1 MSLCISIKTELR
13 VITRSRI
20 LVYRTPLNNKL
31 EEYSSKEVKAIKEI
45 VKDLDYSNCIVFVDG
60 FQKDENYILKENEV
74 ATIRQYPSGSNGGQ
88 TAYIL
93 LGFATFGLT
102 MLADV
107 VIGAC
112 GGTRIYDLMTRNK
125 KSAVNKTAQT
135 STTTENLPA
144 ISGAKNQS
152 QENQTYPFV
161 MGKHLYTP
169 AYIGKPYRTI
179 SGQDGEE
186 QTFHALYL
194 IDYNS
199 CEVTD
204 FKLGITDIASNKEKQ
219 TSGNIVIDS
228 QYYDAREFGIKL
240 EIQESGEVS
249 LYSQKVVEEQLSS
262 ELTCEMIDGE
272 KKSLTAYCFSS
283 KYPAKVELEFTYNGL
298 IDFEQDGTE
307 KNATVSV
314 DIEASYDGGKTWGY
328 FANIGTK
335 NQKSG
340 KVVFTSNGTTTTAT
354 GKKNSVMRFTAEKT
368 LTLQELKKLH
378 ANGNDI
384 IEFRVKKT
392 SYNESERK
400 SDDVY
405 LTGIRTWV
413 ADYKATESR
422 NEIVYQNPMN
432 NVDRDKTT
440 RLGFEIKANQL
451 LDSQLET
458 LNCIVS
464 SKCKTWNGNEWSF
477 EKNVTQNPGAI
488 ALELLQGN
496 LRGDKYKYNDSQLD
510 LESFGAFY
518 EYCEQNNFKCNGVL
532 VQQTKTQ
539 DVVNTILSCGR
550 GFLTLSGNKYAVCID
565 KPREFPVMVLN
576 NQNVLDATNE
586 KSFDD
591 IPDGFR
597 VKFINE
603 TNGYTEEERDVLVNT
618 NAENPYYEK
627 LEIPYQ
633 TDPEQIYKF
642 VWYQW
647 LCRKLRPEVWNRKV
661 SVDGNLIE
669 IGSMVEVQDDTIL
682 VGIGDGAEIV
692 QVIVN
697 GDYITGIITD
707 GQFSVEDN
715 SERYGVKITQTSEN
729 YSPKVRTVEVELKNG
744 AGNEFVFK
752 NPISLNENIIPCI
765 GDIVSF
771 GIYDRITSSALC
783 FAKKD
788 NGDGT
793 FDLTLIPYDD
803 RVYTIPEEI
812 PEFESKVT
820 VPLQSPEMQ
829 PLQSNYVSFEDVKS
843 AIETV
848 SAPDNVTKL
857 VAQAVNGGID
867 LRVEV
872 GETGRNNTIKKV
884 LYQIKKGASASYEDI
899 EQNGVID
906 HYDFD
911 QYFEKTDISGWTIR
925 AKVENIAGLISEDW
939 FETTLNTNG
948 YGTWIPSTP
957 INLSCNA
964 SESGLAIKW
973 KSNSKNNFYGKENF
987 VITIKYNENIILTE
1001 STDNVDFNYIF
1012 NRTTDKY
1019 PEKHSVYE
1027 TLIDKSKATDL
1038 SLYSIEVKAVDLIS
1052 ENETKVIT
1060 SSVNDSSYLTW
1071 QTVVPTLQVRANQ
1084 RNISLLYESKS
1095 YHYGKTVYRV
1105 AICKQYQIDNEET
1118 VATDYFAP
1126 TETSPAVNIFGD
1138 NLNNILNTVVT
1149 DENEELYKG
1158 YVYHY
1163 GDYPIWKGNGNYQE
1177 TESNTMG
1184 ISVPLDQIVTVCRR
1198 TNENGE
1204 NIKYF
1209 ANVGLDTLY
1218 KFKVCAV
1225 VKDNLTTVS
1234 ETDYCGV
1241 INGIATATS
1250 AYDTVMN
1257 AFNTAS
1263 IVDGSIVAEKIYAKA
1278 LSAIS
1283 ANMGKIT
1290 DGSFE
1295 GNENNYWYLSDSEN
1309 GHSAGDF
1316 QIGTVSGDYLRA
1328 TKNKTTGKYQIEF
1341 KASNFE
1347 VKSGEIVFSDEITLY
1362 NNDTGKWSLK
1372 LKNDSLTTN
1381 SKYTNAYHFKSVNE
1395 ITGDVRDGIIRT
1407 GNVQLPF
1414 YTNYSPEVSDLDGYL
1429 NSHRF
1434 KIGDRE
1440 RYFNFDRNP
1449 TSGNFNAELNIGNTD
1464 VLFNNGSVDFSKT
1477 TVSGL
1482 PYKITATAGTNI
1494 STVGTPSVT
1503 TSTNGD
1509 TTTLTFNY
1517 LKGATG
1523 TTPTIKCA
1531 NGSNINVVGTP
1542 SVTASTSGDTTTFTF
1557 NYLKGVKGDNGSWY
1571 GICSTSAN
1579 TKEKKVTCPGF
1590 SLSNGIRVS
1599 VNFSNACSTDGK
1611 GLAQKG
1617 STTFPFTS
1625 NVVNGGY
1632 YTLNVN
1638 GTGAKTIYVGGEPAG
1653 EGFFNANEVHE
1664 FVYDG
1669 TYWHDLTSEVIY
1681 SGYSSTYGYYIKYR
1695 NKELRQWGEK
1705 SSSVKEIT
1713 YPVKYN
1719 TTTYNFNFM
1728 PNNPQ
1733 IFTVYW
1739 HKLYAALSNTKATLY
1754 DGSPSGLRWNAIG
1767 Y

>member
-31 EEYSSKEVKAIKEI
+31 EEYSSNEVKAIKEI
-45 VKDLDYSNCIVFVDG
+45 VTDLDYSNCIVFVDG

-74 ATIRQYPSGSNGGQ
+74 ATIRQYPSGSSGGQ

-135 STTTENLPA
+135 STTTENLPS
-144 ISGAKNQS
+144 INGAKNQS

-179 SGQDGEE
+179 SGPDGEE
-186 QTFHALYL
+186 QTYHALYL

-228 QYYDAREFGIKL
+228 QYYDASEFGIKL

-262 ELTCEMIDGE
+262 ELTCEMFDGE

-328 FANIGTK
+328 FANIGTT

-340 KVVFTSNGTTTTAT
+340 KVIFTSNGTTTTAT
-354 GKKNSVMRFTAEKT
+354 GKKNAVMRFTAEKT
-368 LTLQELKKLH
+368 LTLQELKNLH
-378 ANGNDI
+378 SNGNDI

-392 SYNESERK
+392 SYIESERK

-440 RLGFEIKANQL
+440 RLGFEIKAHQL

-464 SKCKTWNGNEWSF
+464 SKCKTWNGNEWSL
-477 EKNVTQNPGAI
+477 EKTVTQNPSAV

-518 EYCEQNNFKCNGVL
+518 EYCEENNFKCNGVL

-576 NQNVLDATNE
+576 NQNVLEATNE

-682 VGIGDGAEIV
+682 LGIGDGAEIV
-692 QVIVN
+692 QVIVS

-729 YSPKVRTVEVELKNG
+729 YSPTVRTVEVELKNG
-744 AGNEFVFK
+744 TENEFVFK

-765 GDIVSF
+765 GDNVSF
-771 GIYDRITSSALC
+771 GVYDRITSSALC

-812 PEFESKVT
+812 PEFDSKVS
-820 VPLQSPEMQ
+820 VPLQAPEMQ
-829 PLQSNYVSFEDVKS
+829 PLQSNYVSFEDVKNAVETVEGDAGITVLITPNALTFNS
-843 AIETV
+843 LNDGTITTPIERVCNIVAFRENEEVDFYINSISPVDGFEFTKLNNKQIKVKALAGNKMQESGTIPISVSVASTENALIFGKDPYVFGSEFSVFGGFKSKFNLYVSYSKSMMGNAGDITEIPSYKGAFTSDPLTTDWNDGDYYLYIGDSSVSRTKGKIYSYIKGIWQEDTDATHNMSALQNAIEYVTSEDITQDATFASIFAKNLV
-848 SAPDNVTKL
+848 TNSAFIQNLFAQYITLGGYIQSENYSDTSGFRISSDGTCKFVNIETDNAMLKNTLLRLTKSLSFTIDRITMDDSYIMNRFEQNRIDIFSTYGKVNDNWINGQLNWQFSITDKNTQQTTFLYSLPMASIRLYCDETKL
-857 VAQAVNGGID
+857 
-867 LRVEV
+867 
-872 GETGRNNTIKKV
+872 TIKTKTV
-884 LYQIKKGASASYEDI
+884 LMF
-899 EQNGVID
+899 N
-906 HYDFD
+906 
-911 QYFEKTDISGWTIR
+911 KT
-925 AKVENIAGLISEDW
+925 
-939 FETTLNTNG
+939 
-948 YGTWIPSTP
+948 
-957 INLSCNA
+957 
-964 SESGLAIKW
+964 
-973 KSNSKNNFYGKENF
+973 SNQL
-987 VITIKYNENIILTE
+987 VNENIEI
-1001 STDNVDFNYIF
+1001 
-1012 NRTTDKY
+1012 R
-1019 PEKHSVYE
+1019 YE
-1027 TLIDKSKATDL
+1027 
-1038 SLYSIEVKAVDLIS
+1038 
-1052 ENETKVIT
+1052 
-1060 SSVNDSSYLTW
+1060 
-1071 QTVVPTLQVRANQ
+1071 
-1084 RNISLLYESKS
+1084 
-1095 YHYGKTVYRV
+1095 
-1105 AICKQYQIDNEET
+1105 
-1118 VATDYFAP
+1118 
-1126 TETSPAVNIFGD
+1126 
-1138 NLNNILNTVVT
+1138 
-1149 DENEELYKG
+1149 
-1158 YVYHY
+1158 
-1163 GDYPIWKGNGNYQE
+1163 
-1177 TESNTMG
+1177 
-1184 ISVPLDQIVTVCRR
+1184 
-1198 TNENGE
+1198 
-1204 NIKYF
+1204 
-1209 ANVGLDTLY
+1209 
-1218 KFKVCAV
+1218 
-1225 VKDNLTTVS
+1225 KDNYWRVTFQ
-1234 ETDYCGV
+1234 G
-1241 INGIATATS
+1241 AT
-1250 AYDTVMN
+1250 N
-1257 AFNTAS
+1257 
-1263 IVDGSIVAEKIYAKA
+1263 
-1278 LSAIS
+1278 LAIP
-1283 ANMGKIT
+1283 
-1290 DGSFE
+1290 D
-1295 GNENNYWYLSDSEN
+1295 D
-1309 GHSAGDF
+1309 
-1316 QIGTVSGDYLRA
+1316 VSGTNFDDYV
-1328 TKNKTTGKYQIEF
+1328 
-1341 KASNFE
+1341 FE
-1347 VKSGEIVFSDEITLY
+1347 VG
-1362 NNDTGKWSLK
+1362 
-1372 LKNDSLTTN
+1372 
-1381 SKYTNAYHFKSVNE
+1381 
-1395 ITGDVRDGIIRT
+1395 
-1407 GNVQLPF
+1407 
-1414 YTNYSPEVSDLDGYL
+1414 
-1429 NSHRF
+1429 
-1434 KIGDRE
+1434 
-1440 RYFNFDRNP
+1440 FNF
-1449 TSGNFNAELNIGNTD
+1449 
-1464 VLFNNGSVDFSKT
+1464 
-1477 TVSGL
+1477 
-1482 PYKITATAGTNI
+1482 
-1494 STVGTPSVT
+1494 
-1503 TSTNGD
+1503 
-1509 TTTLTFNY
+1509 
-1517 LKGATG
+1517 
-1523 TTPTIKCA
+1523 
-1531 NGSNINVVGTP
+1531 
-1542 SVTASTSGDTTTFTF
+1542 
-1557 NYLKGVKGDNGSWY
+1557 
-1571 GICSTSAN
+1571 
-1579 TKEKKVTCPGF
+1579 
-1590 SLSNGIRVS
+1590 
-1599 VNFSNACSTDGK
+1599 
-1611 GLAQKG
+1611 
-1617 STTFPFTS
+1617 
-1625 NVVNGGY
+1625 
-1632 YTLNVN
+1632 
-1638 GTGAKTIYVGGEPAG
+1638 
-1653 EGFFNANEVHE
+1653 
-1664 FVYDG
+1664 
-1669 TYWHDLTSEVIY
+1669 
-1681 SGYSSTYGYYIKYR
+1681 
-1695 NKELRQWGEK
+1695 
-1705 SSSVKEIT
+1705 
-1713 YPVKYN
+1713 
-1719 TTTYNFNFM
+1719 
-1728 PNNPQ
+1728 
-1733 IFTVYW
+1733 
-1739 HKLYAALSNTKATLY
+1739 
-1754 DGSPSGLRWNAIG
+1754 
-1767 Y
+1767 